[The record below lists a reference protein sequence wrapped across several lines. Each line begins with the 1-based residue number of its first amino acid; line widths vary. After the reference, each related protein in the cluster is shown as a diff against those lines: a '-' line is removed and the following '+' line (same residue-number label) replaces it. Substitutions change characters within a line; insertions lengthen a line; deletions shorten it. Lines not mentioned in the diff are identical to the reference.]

1 MHVRKKDLVKV
12 ISGDE
17 RGKQG
22 VILRVD
28 TEKERALVQ
37 GVNLVWK
44 HLRRS
49 AEHPHGAR
57 IQKEAMLAVSN
68 LKVVCVNCN
77 KPTTARHETR
87 KSESGES
94 YRVRL
99 CRKCGQAVT
108 AEA

>member
-28 TEKERALVQ
+28 PEKERALVQ
-37 GVNLVWK
+37 GVNMVWK

-57 IQKEAMLAVSN
+57 IQKEAMVAVSN

-77 KPTTARHETR
+77 KPTAVRHEAR
-87 KSESGES
+87 KTESGES